1 MSNFF
6 FSHSVFKR
14 LLQQTCKTKDLF
26 GKGLSACKYH
36 KYSNTNIFFT
46 AHFNLSTLFPTCSF
60 ASWCSSAHNCL
71 YTITCMYVCI
81 NTSVVLI
88 LQHKESTPIK
98 LSYIT
103 HYLTMPYFHSLK
115 INDRGKHCEKSRNC
129 LLQAMSPFLTR
140 FSTLYDTHVLFKM
153 HFKMS
158 SVMRFNLDQSK
169 ILSSGNGLINE
180 MKH

>member
-1 MSNFF
+1 
-6 FSHSVFKR
+6 
-14 LLQQTCKTKDLF
+14 
-26 GKGLSACKYH
+26 
-36 KYSNTNIFFT
+36 
-46 AHFNLSTLFPTCSF
+46 
-60 ASWCSSAHNCL
+60 
-71 YTITCMYVCI
+71 
-81 NTSVVLI
+81 
-88 LQHKESTPIK
+88 
-98 LSYIT
+98 
-103 HYLTMPYFHSLK
+103 MPYFHSLK